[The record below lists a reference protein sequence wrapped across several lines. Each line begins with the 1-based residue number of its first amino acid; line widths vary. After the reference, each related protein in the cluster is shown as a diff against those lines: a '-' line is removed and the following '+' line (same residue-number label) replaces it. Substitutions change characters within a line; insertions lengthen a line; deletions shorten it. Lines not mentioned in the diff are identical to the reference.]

1 MAFIV
6 HNIMAYYMDALPHCT
21 VDKMADKYW
30 NCGSP
35 GHIHPVF
42 GDKVIHDDLTESDRK
57 KVCPHDL
64 QSKLTEE
71 KIADLCCNFNWGCY
85 NRSCF
90 DVRQCNSHRDPT
102 CTRCGEALRSDAYIR
117 LINEWTHIANELA
130 PTRDIFDAGTAI

>member
-35 GHIHPVF
+35 CHIHPVF

-57 KVCPHDL
+57 KVIPHDV
-64 QSKLTEE
+64 QSKLTEG
-71 KIADLCCNFNWGCY
+71 KIVDLCNYPFWNEVVWW
-85 NRSCF
+85 
-90 DVRQCNSHRDPT
+90 
-102 CTRCGEALRSDAYIR
+102 LRG
-117 LINEWTHIANELA
+117 H
-130 PTRDIFDAGTAI
+130 